1 MAADTVALANKAI
14 VADFLATFS
23 RGDVT
28 GVLHRMADDATW
40 WVSGTIA
47 GMSGT
52 YEKKTFGALLQGVK
66 TVYKTG
72 AMQFEPKSMIAEGPF
87 VAVEAA
93 SHALLNNGRVYN
105 NQYHLLFEIRDGKVL
120 RVKEYMDTQH
130 AYATFFAP

>member
-1 MAADTVALANKAI
+1 MTADETASANKAI

-23 RGDVT
+23 RGDVA
-28 GVLHRMADDATW
+28 GVLQRMADDATW
-40 WVSGTIA
+40 WVSGTIE

-66 TVYKTG
+66 PMYKTG
-72 AMQFEPKSMIAEGPF
+72 AMQFKPKSMVAEACF
-87 VAVEAA
+87 VAVEASSYA
-93 SHALLNNGRVYN
+93 ELNNGRVYS

-130 AYATFFAP
+130 AHAIFFAP